1 LQLSEQEQESLEQ
14 AFQQQNEW
22 LQEWQSME
30 ALDGHTDS
38 LLLKEQQAQLLDSL
52 SVAAQSSSQLLQSV
66 HQSQSS
72 SLSQAALLNSLVT
85 TDSIY
90 DENERFINE
99 LFLSTIAQGNL
110 PDDELDIEQLWSIAT
125 QCPLQGG
132 DAVFRARSIYRLFD
146 PLIYFSD
153 DSLCQ
158 GDSLELRQPLKAEPQ
173 PPALTYRLFPNPSQ
187 GQAPQLAFSQALS
200 QPAVA
205 QVLRI
210 NGSEVLKQGIQSGVQ
225 YTAIASSTLQPG
237 VYLCIITLDDG
248 SRLPARRF
256 VVVE

>member
-1 LQLSEQEQESLEQ
+1 
-14 AFQQQNEW
+14 
-22 LQEWQSME
+22 
-30 ALDGHTDS
+30 
-38 LLLKEQQAQLLDSL
+38 
-52 SVAAQSSSQLLQSV
+52 
-66 HQSQSS
+66 
-72 SLSQAALLNSLVT
+72 
-85 TDSIY
+85 
-90 DENERFINE
+90 
-99 LFLSTIAQGNL
+99 
-110 PDDELDIEQLWSIAT
+110 
-125 QCPLQGG
+125 
-132 DAVFRARSIYRLFD
+132 
-146 PLIYFSD
+146 
-153 DSLCQ
+153 
-158 GDSLELRQPLKAEPQ
+158 
-173 PPALTYRLFPNPSQ
+173 LFPNPSQ